1 MNSPKEIFILLFSIL
16 VAVSSPFSSDFSSE
30 FEAGPAGDS
39 DFEISGPTLA
49 SSSLLTNAGLEL
61 TPDNFDRD
69 ENVNPRDLFSDD
81 TPISKLIKL
90 GMIGNWFDELNNTN
104 VTFINL

>member
-1 MNSPKEIFILLFSIL
+1 M
-16 VAVSSPFSSDFSSE
+16 SSPFSSDFSSE
-30 FEAGPAGDS
+30 FEAGPTGDS

-69 ENVNPRDLFSDD
+69 ENVNQLPRESFSDD
-81 TPISKLIKL
+81 IPISKFIKIIVL
-90 GMIGNWFDELNNTN
+90 GFDELNDI
-104 VTFINL
+104 VKDIDL

>member
-1 MNSPKEIFILLFSIL
+1 M
-16 VAVSSPFSSDFSSE
+16 SSPFSSDFSSE
-30 FEAGPAGDS
+30 FEAGPTGDS

-69 ENVNPRDLFSDD
+69 ENVNQLPRDSFSDD
-81 TPISKLIKL
+81 ILISKLIQIIVL
-90 GMIGNWFDELNNTN
+90 LFGYNNTY
-104 VTFINL
+104 VKYMDL